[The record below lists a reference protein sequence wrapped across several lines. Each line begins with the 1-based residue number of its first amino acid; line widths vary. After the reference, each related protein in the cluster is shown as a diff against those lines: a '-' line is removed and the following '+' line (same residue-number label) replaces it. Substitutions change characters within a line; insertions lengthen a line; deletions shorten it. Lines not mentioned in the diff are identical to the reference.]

1 MLLAAHGERRAGSGN
16 EGVAQLA
23 ARLGALDA
31 APAIG
36 FGFLKGSPSI
46 GDAVARLSSP
56 DLVVYP
62 LFLSDGYFTQTLLPD
77 RLREA
82 GAFGRGR
89 ALQLLPPLGCDP
101 ALVNLVLD
109 RTRAVAGG
117 AATSRPRR
125 RSGARVEQQ
134 PRFAPRRRTDGSPSR
149 HDSHLCRR
157 WRGVSGRAALL
168 RSGPT
173 HADPL
178 RRRRAIRRGRSAW
191 RQGCAGTRGGARARG
206 RCICW
211 KFRRVRGPRGRYCR
225 GDPKGA
231 LGGARSAPFH
241 LSLTPLVF
249 CAHREA

>member
-1 MLLAAHGERRAGSGN
+1 VLLAAHGERRAGSGN

-109 RTRAVAGG
+109 RARAVAQAQGWPPPLARVVVLAHGSSNNPASRLAAARMVAHLAMTRIFAGVG
-117 AATSRPRR
+117 AAFLEEPPYLKEAVRHTQTPCVVV
-125 RSGARVEQQ
+125 GL
-134 PRFAPRRRTDGSPSR
+134 FAGEGL
-149 HDSHLCRR
+149 H
-157 WRGVSGRAALL
+157 
-168 RSGPT
+168 
-173 HADPL
+173 
-178 RRRRAIRRGRSAW
+178 
-191 RQGCAGTRGGARARG
+191 GGKDAPELVAELARADVVFAG
-206 RCICW
+206 N
-211 KFRRVRGPRGRYCR
+211 
-225 GDPKGA
+225 
-231 LGGARSAPFH
+231 LGGFAGLADVIAAAIQRARSAARVRRP
-241 LSLTPLVF
+241 SI
-249 CAHREA
+249 CR